1 MNSLLILNSSIIIKK
16 PILSF
21 DNIKIEY
28 GKKRID
34 SYKSGFTALAEFKIY
49 NNFNSVVLI
58 DNTVKKI
65 SSLPQDMLSL
75 LPKNT
80 EFLLRKKNK
89 VGRKNKG
96 AGMLEA
102 LKFNKEFFEKYDKVF
117 YFEPRLVIKSDS
129 FIQDFISDNS
139 NYFSLESHQRV
150 KSGYFGSISKDLIE
164 FVDKFDTKQ
173 LIDKNLHI
181 ENIMYDFYAQKNT
194 QFKNI
199 EISNWKNYLSNLYE
213 PY

>member
-1 MNSLLILNSSIIIKK
+1 M
-16 PILSF
+16 
-21 DNIKIEY
+21 
-28 GKKRID
+28 
-34 SYKSGFTALAEFKIY
+34 
-49 NNFNSVVLI
+49 
-58 DNTVKKI
+58 
-65 SSLPQDMLSL
+65 
-75 LPKNT
+75 
-80 EFLLRKKNK
+80 
-89 VGRKNKG
+89 
-96 AGMLEA
+96 
-102 LKFNKEFFEKYDKVF
+102 
-117 YFEPRLVIKSDS
+117 
-129 FIQDFISDNS
+129 
-139 NYFSLESHQRV
+139 